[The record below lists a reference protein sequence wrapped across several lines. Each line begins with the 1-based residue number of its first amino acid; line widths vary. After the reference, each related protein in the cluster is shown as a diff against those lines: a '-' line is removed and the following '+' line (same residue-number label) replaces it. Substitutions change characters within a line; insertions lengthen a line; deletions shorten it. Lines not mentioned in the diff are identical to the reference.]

1 LTHKIKW
8 GNISK
13 KKLNSDR
20 VFDVSVNPF
29 INECSVDGKM
39 KVHNKKFE
47 K

>member
-29 INECSVDGKM
+29 MNECSVDGKI
-39 KVHNKKFE
+39 KLQNKNFGK
-47 K
+47 